1 MRVIRLALLT
11 SFLPVPHLA
20 AQTADTVRF
29 TPTVGYP
36 TFAVRDPVLRIQ
48 PGTVLISNTNFGEY
62 YTEAVKT
69 GLEYLRD
76 RYRQPERLQWTFYSN
91 YYAAQAFYRAGGDDW
106 NLWLRKGIPYVLSL
120 QVKRSDA
127 TGAWNDHELATS
139 PKAHGRAYATAMSC
153 LALSVQ
159 DGYLP
164 LFQR

>member
-1 MRVIRLALLT
+1 MGLKYLHDSQKRNGSFKYALHEDRSSAALT
-11 SFLPVPHLA
+11 A
-20 AQTADTVRF
+20 AALCALH
-29 TPTVGYP
+29 G
-36 TFAVRDPVLRIQ
+36 
-48 PGTVLISNTNFGEY
+48 FGEY

-164 LFQR
+164 LVQR